1 MNESVSSQDLAL
13 GLLGATVGGCLG
25 YLAFTWIASQGFY
38 ALMLPPGLL
47 GIGAGL
53 ASRRRSRPL
62 AIICAVA
69 GLALALFTEWRHA
82 PFVADKGFGYFFAH
96 VHQLQPVTL
105 IMIAVGTY
113 LSYSLALGRERRT
126 SD

>member
-1 MNESVSSQDLAL
+1 MNDSAQPQTIAL
-13 GLLGATVGGCLG
+13 GLLGAAVGGCLG
-25 YLAFTWIASQGFY
+25 YFAFTWIASQGFY

-69 GLALALFTEWRHA
+69 GLVLGIFTEWRHA
-82 PFVADKGFGYFFAH
+82 PFMWDKSFGYFLTH

-113 LSYSLALGRERRT
+113 LAYSLALGRERRT

>member
-1 MNESVSSQDLAL
+1 MNDSTQPQTIAL
-13 GLLGATVGGCLG
+13 GLLGAAVGGCLG
-25 YLAFTWIASQGFY
+25 YFAFTWIASQGFY

-53 ASRRRSRPL
+53 ASPRRSRPL

-69 GLALALFTEWRHA
+69 GLVLTLFTEWRHA
-82 PFVADKGFGYFFAH
+82 PFRWDKSFGYFLTH
-96 VHQLQPVTL
+96 VHELQSVTL

-113 LSYSLALGRERRT
+113 LAYSLALGRERRT

>member
-1 MNESVSSQDLAL
+1 MNESTSPQDLAL
-13 GLLGATVGGCLG
+13 GLLGATVGGCVG
-25 YLAFTWIASQGFY
+25 YFAFVWIASQGFY

-69 GLALALFTEWRHA
+69 GFVLGLFTEWRHA
-82 PFVADKGFGYFFAH
+82 PFTWEKSFGYFLTH

-113 LSYSLALGRERRT
+113 LAYSLAFGRERRT

>member
-1 MNESVSSQDLAL
+1 MNDASAPQTIAL
-13 GLLGATVGGCLG
+13 GLFGAAVGGCLG
-25 YLAFTWIASQGFY
+25 YFAFKWIASQGFY

-53 ASRRRSRPL
+53 ASPRRSRPL

-69 GLALALFTEWRHA
+69 GFALTLFTEWRHV
-82 PFVADKGFGYFFAH
+82 PFISDKSFGYFLTH

-113 LSYSLALGRERRT
+113 LAYSLALGRERRT